1 MGCHVL
7 LLEFFPT
14 QELNPGLPYC
24 RQILYHLRYLG
35 KTHLYN
41 WGSENS
47 RTGGAAINANL
58 QPRMAAVIMIGGGD
72 YDREQGLALLF
83 LYILLLLYILY
94 YI

>member
-7 LLEFFPT
+7 LLEIFRT
-14 QELNPGLPYC
+14 QELNPGLPHC
-24 RQILYHLRYLG
+24 RQILYHLSYLG

-58 QPRMAAVIMIGGGD
+58 QPRMAAVIVIGNKAWH
-72 YDREQGLALLF
+72 YYF
-83 LYILLLLYILY
+83 YTYYYCYIY
-94 YI
+94 YIIYSYSI